1 MFEHRELK
9 IKEREQSKTFLI
21 KFDKPEAISA
31 KMRAKKKMLHERISI
46 RCSLKVSKVWEHQN
60 QSAGEEIVI
69 ICACGSKCVKS
80 VTQSKW
86 DSELKSR
93 VKTTSKANEL

>member
-1 MFEHRELK
+1 ML
-9 IKEREQSKTFLI
+9 IKTF
-21 KFDKPEAISA
+21 KSA
-31 KMRAKKKMLHERISI
+31 G
-46 RCSLKVSKVWEHQN
+46 HQN